1 MSTRLRWART
11 AVAAAGSLALLA
23 GGMSVVA
30 STAAAGPTP
39 AAGQATGTVVM
50 LPPTRIADSRSWMSF
65 PTFHGTEQQDLQ
77 IVGRGGVPM
86 TGVAGVI
93 LNVTAVNEQQPGYLT
108 VWPFDQPRPTSSN
121 VNFQAGQNIANTV
134 IVSLPQPDGTIRIFN
149 GSFGNID
156 VLVDVEG
163 YIAG

>member
-1 MSTRLRWART
+1 MSAPKLLKR
-11 AVAAAGSLALLA
+11 AVVAIAASLALLA

-30 STAAAGPTP
+30 STAVADLTP
-39 AAGQATGTVVM
+39 AVTQVVGTIVM
-50 LPPTRIADSRSWMSF
+50 LSPARIADSRIWLSWG
-65 PTFHGTEQQDLQ
+65 TFHAVEQQDLQ

-93 LNVTAVNEQQPGYLT
+93 LNVTAVGGQQAGYLT
-108 VWPFDQPRPTSSN
+108 VWPVDQSRPATSN

-134 IVSLPQPDGTIRIFN
+134 IVSLPQPDGTISIFN
-149 GSFGNID
+149 GSYGDVD

-163 YIAG
+163 YIVG

>member
-1 MSTRLRWART
+1 MGTPKRWKRT
-11 AVAAAGSLALLA
+11 VVAAAGSIALLA
-23 GGMSVVA
+23 GGMSVVV
-30 STAAAGPTP
+30 STAAAESTP
-39 AAGQATGTVVM
+39 AAAQAAGTIVM

-93 LNVTAVNEQQPGYLT
+93 LNVTAVDEQQAGYLT
-108 VWPFDQPRPTSSN
+108 VWPFDQPRPASSN

-149 GSFGNID
+149 GSFGDID

-163 YIAG
+163 YIVG